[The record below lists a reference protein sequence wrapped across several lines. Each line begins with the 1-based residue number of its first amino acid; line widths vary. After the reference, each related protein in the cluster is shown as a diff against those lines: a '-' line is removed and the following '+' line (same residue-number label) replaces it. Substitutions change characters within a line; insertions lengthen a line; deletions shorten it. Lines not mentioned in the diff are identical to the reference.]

1 MDATIKNKKQKSNS
15 ISQNTFWKNKSKEGF
30 GLKNSFNLSISNTI
44 QYFLFNVIKKAK
56 NS

>member
-15 ISQNTFWKNKSKEGF
+15 ISQNTFWKNKNKEEF
-30 GLKNSFNLSISNTI
+30 GLKNSFNLYISNTI